1 MALKFFDSQWYL
13 ANNPDVAAAV
23 AAGDTTPEQHFEMYG
38 VNEGRSPS
46 ALFDADFYLAHN
58 SDVADAVA
66 AGTQTA
72 YGHFVQFGHA
82 EGRAA
87 SPYFNVDY
95 YLEQNP
101 DVAEA
106 VESGALSAYEH
117 FQMYGAAEDRSPLAF
132 FDAEQYLA
140 ANPDVGLAVEAG
152 ATTATEHF
160 QRYGIHE
167 GRNPN
172 MVIVLGAYL
181 AENSD
186 VAAAVDE
193 GATTALEHLLTY
205 GLAEGRNLGNGLD
218 LALFSEDPVF
228 QEAIEAGHT
237 DAALARVGQVAP
249 FLPEF
254 TPPEGFELPSNWEI
268 PQDYVHPDGAL
279 LTVPEGWTPD
289 EPVRLPDSFEQPF
302 SLVDTGGVITFAGSA
317 EGDITLINE
326 DGGAAFARG
335 GFIAADTLPL
345 DGSATVTLADG
356 QHLVGSFSDLE
367 QLSVVGAGTVTAQ
380 GTEES
385 DDIDLSGATLAGLTI
400 EAMGG
405 DDTIAIADGQ
415 TALGGDGAD
424 TFVIAATAGTPS
436 VITVGDYDAESG
448 DVIDLRGV
456 AGLNLAAMEVR
467 GAEHDGTQWIWE
479 DYTGDSVGIWFTDSA
494 ANVEVTGARS
504 DTMTFLIP
512 DTSLVEGGPVYQTA
526 RINIS
531 DGGVIRAGDGGEAL
545 VGGNGSQALIGGAG
559 SDALI
564 GGAGAD
570 FFVLNDVSTSNLGAI
585 DLIADFDVG
594 SDFIVGNSTVAP
606 ASVVTGSVDTMDA
619 ASLAAVLTA
628 ESFAA
633 NGAAAISSAGRTYLV
648 LNDGTAGFNAT
659 GDAVVDITSA
669 GPDLSALK
677 IIGLPDIDT
686 ASIGL

>member
-23 AAGDTTPEQHFEMYG
+23 EAGETTPEQHFEMYG

-46 ALFDADFYLAHN
+46 ALFDADYYLVHN
-58 SDVADAVA
+58 TDVAEAVA

-72 YGHFVQFGHA
+72 YGHFEQFGHA

-95 YLEQNP
+95 YLDQNT

-106 VESGALSAYEH
+106 VENGDTSAYEH
-117 FQMYGAAEDRSPLAF
+117 FHMYGASEDRSPLAF
-132 FDAEQYLA
+132 FNAEQYLA
-140 ANPDVGLAVEAG
+140 ANPDVAEAVEAG
-152 ATTATEHF
+152 DTTATEHF
-160 QRYGIHE
+160 QRYGINE

-193 GATTALEHLLTY
+193 GSMTALEHLLSF
-205 GLAEGRNLGNGLD
+205 GIAEGRNLGNGLD
-218 LALFSEDPVF
+218 LALFAEDPVF
-228 QEAIEAGHT
+228 QEALEAGQT
-237 DAALARVGQVAP
+237 DAALARVSQVAP

-302 SLVDTGGVITFAGSA
+302 ALVDTDGVMTFEGSA

-326 DGGAAFARG
+326 DGQASFARG
-335 GFIAADTLPL
+335 SFITADSVPL
-345 DGSATVTLADG
+345 DGSATITLAEG
-356 QHLVGSFSDLE
+356 QHLVAGFEDLE

-380 GTEES
+380 GTEEN
-385 DDIDLSGATLAGLTI
+385 DEIDLSEAALVGLTI
-400 EAMGG
+400 DAQAG
-405 DDTIAIADGQ
+405 DDTITIADGQ

-424 TFVIAATAGTPS
+424 TFVISGAAGTPS
-436 VITVGDYDAESG
+436 VITVGDYDSESG

-456 AGLNLAAMEVR
+456 EGLNLAEMEVR

-479 DYTGDSVGIWFTDSA
+479 DYTGDSVGIWFTGSA
-494 ANVEVTGARS
+494 ANVEVTGARA

-512 DTSLVEGGPVYQTA
+512 DTSLVPGGPVYQTA

-531 DGGVIRAGDGGEAL
+531 EGGVIRAGDDGEAL
-545 VGGNGSQALIGGAG
+545 VGGNGTQALIGGAG

-570 FFVLNDVSTSNLGAI
+570 LFVLNDVSTSNLGAI
-585 DLIADFDVG
+585 DMIADFDVS
-594 SDFIVGNSTVAP
+594 SDFIVGRSTVA
-606 ASVVTGSVDTMDA
+606 AGNIVTGIVDTMDA
-619 ASLAAVLTA
+619 DSLAAVLTA
-628 ESFAA
+628 ESFTA
-633 NGAAAISSAGRTYLV
+633 NGAAAITSGASTYLI
-648 LNDGTAGFNAT
+648 LNDGTAGFDAA
-659 GDAVVDITSA
+659 GDVVVDITSA
-669 GPDLSALK
+669 GPDLSGLK
-677 IIGLPDIDT
+677 IVGLPDIDT
-686 ASIGL
+686 ASLAL